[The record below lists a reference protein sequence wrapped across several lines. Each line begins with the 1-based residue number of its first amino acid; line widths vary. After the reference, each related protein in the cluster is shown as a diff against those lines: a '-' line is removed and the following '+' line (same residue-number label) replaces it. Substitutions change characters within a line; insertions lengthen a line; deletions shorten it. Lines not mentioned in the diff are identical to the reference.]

1 MQVLVDMG
9 NTRTKYCCYESES
22 FGATEKV
29 LNTELNSEW
38 MTHHW
43 RCASMVVF
51 ASVADDMFRQKV
63 EAWCVLNDIEFVNV
77 ETGSQYFGV
86 TNGYQ
91 NYRQLGVDRW
101 LALLGTKRLFE
112 EQTCIIVDAGTA
124 TTVDVIDAQGMH
136 QGGWILAG
144 IDTLVDSIQIK
155 TAKVSGEKL
164 SLAEL
169 SFGKNT
175 SENLAQAAWAATLG
189 LVNKAIALVQARG
202 VKVDRIIVTGG
213 NAEMLMQLSE
223 QKYAYEPQLVFHGL
237 ATYI

>member
-9 NTRTKYCCYESES
+9 NTRTKYCCYESGS

-29 LNTELNSEW
+29 LNTELNIEW
-38 MTHHW
+38 MTEHW
-43 RCASMVVF
+43 LHASKVVF
-51 ASVADDMFRQKV
+51 ASVADDTYRQQI
-63 EAWCVLNDIEFVNV
+63 ERWCALSGIEFVNV

-101 LALLGTKRLFE
+101 LALLGTKRLFQK
-112 EQTCIIVDAGTA
+112 QTCIIVDAGTA

-144 IDTLVDSIQIK
+144 IDTLVESIQIK

-164 SLAEL
+164 SLEKM

-175 SENLAQAAWAATLG
+175 SENLAQAAWAATIG
-189 LVNKAIALVQARG
+189 LVNQAMALVQSRG
-202 VKVDRIIVTGG
+202 AQVDRIIVTGG
-213 NAEMLMQLSE
+213 NAGMLMQLSE
-223 QKYAYEPQLVFHGL
+223 QRYTLEPQLVFHGL